1 MLTTIAHPRSTRQRR
16 QRLAQVKGVEIGN
29 DVCLGAGVTVLAGV
43 KIGDN
48 VVVEAGAVVGSPGSA
63 RQRGLC
69 RHPGQ
74 ENR

>member
-1 MLTTIAHPRSTRQRR
+1 M
-16 QRLAQVKGVEIGN
+16 
-29 DVCLGAGVTVLAGV
+29 GAGVTVLAGV

>member
-1 MLTTIAHPRSTRQRR
+1 M
-16 QRLAQVKGVEIGN
+16 
-29 DVCLGAGVTVLAGV
+29 GAGVTVLAGV

-48 VVVEAGAVVGSPGSA
+48 VVVEAGAVVAQELA

>member
-16 QRLAQVKGVEIGN
+16 QRLAQAKGGEIGN

-48 VVVEAGAVVGSPGSA
+48 VVVEAGAVVAQELA